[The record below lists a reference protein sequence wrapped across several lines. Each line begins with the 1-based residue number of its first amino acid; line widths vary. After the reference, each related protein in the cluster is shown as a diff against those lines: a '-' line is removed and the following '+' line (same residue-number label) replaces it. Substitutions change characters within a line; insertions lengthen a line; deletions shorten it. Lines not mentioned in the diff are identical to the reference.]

1 MSTIVEAECLT
12 KRFGDLTAID
22 SISFSLEAGKIYG
35 LLGRNGSGKT
45 ALLRLLTAQLFATGG
60 TLLVFGEQPY
70 ENRRVLSQ
78 ICFMKEN
85 QQYPKRWRVGDVLA
99 MAASFFPR
107 WDADYASALSKDFQL
122 PLTRKV
128 RSLSRGALSAL
139 GIVVGLASRAP
150 LTIFDEPLGL
160 DVVARSLFYE
170 RLLDD
175 YVEHPRTILVSTH
188 LIDEVSRLL
197 EQLLIH
203 LTSTASNRKAREG
216 V

>member
-45 ALLRLLTAQLFATGG
+45 TLLRLLTAQLFATGG

-78 ICFMKEN
+78 ICLMKEN
-85 QQYPKRWRVGDVLA
+85 QKYPKRWRVGDVLA

-128 RSLSRGALSAL
+128 RTLSRGTLSAL
-139 GIVVGLASRAP
+139 GIVVGWLH
-150 LTIFDEPLGL
+150 
-160 DVVARSLFYE
+160 E
-170 RLLDD
+170 R
-175 YVEHPRTILVSTH
+175 R
-188 LIDEVSRLL
+188 
-197 EQLLIH
+197 
-203 LTSTASNRKAREG
+203 
-216 V
+216 

>member
-45 ALLRLLTAQLFATGG
+45 TLLRLLTAQLFATGG

-85 QQYPKRWRVGDVLA
+85 QKYPKRWRVGDVLA
-99 MAASFFPR
+99 MAASFFPC
-107 WDADYASALSKDFQL
+107 WDADYASVLSKDFQL

-128 RSLSRGALSAL
+128 KTLSRESML
-139 GIVVGLASRAP
+139 
-150 LTIFDEPLGL
+150 
-160 DVVARSLFYE
+160 
-170 RLLDD
+170 
-175 YVEHPRTILVSTH
+175 
-188 LIDEVSRLL
+188 
-197 EQLLIH
+197 
-203 LTSTASNRKAREG
+203 
-216 V
+216 

>member
-45 ALLRLLTAQLFATGG
+45 TLLRLLTAQLFATGG

-85 QQYPKRWRVGDVLA
+85 QTYPKRWRVGDVLGFHLPYLSDGSLIEQLCIYFVV
-99 MAASFFPR
+99 MANLYFLGFVIGSIYRRFGRAGTLMFFLIVFLLMSIFTLVWTYLR
-107 WDADYASALSKDFQL
+107 WWGAFFHWFSQFTAFELALLLL
-122 PLTRKV
+122 PLT
-128 RSLSRGALSAL
+128 ALYL
-139 GIVVGLASRAP
+139 LASYLLLRRA
-150 LTIFDEPLGL
+150 
-160 DVVARSLFYE
+160 VA
-170 RLLDD
+170 
-175 YVEHPRTILVSTH
+175 
-188 LIDEVSRLL
+188 
-197 EQLLIH
+197 
-203 LTSTASNRKAREG
+203 
-216 V
+216 